1 MHFPTV
7 LEARVVIDV
16 VRDPSLHYPLVVF
29 GVGTI
34 LAGKYRI
41 ERLLGEGGMGMVVAA
56 THLHLGT
63 QVALKFLL
71 AEMVGNQNMAERF
84 MREARASALLKSE
97 HVCRV
102 SDVGMLDNGAPYI
115 VMELLTGQDLA
126 AILRTHGPLGIAT
139 AADYMLQACTAIAE
153 AHGAGIVH
161 RDLKPGNLFWTQK
174 PDGSTLIKVLDFGIA
189 KAPGSS
195 NFSMTQTSAVM
206 GSPGYMSPEQLK
218 SSKDVDARSDIW
230 SLGCVLYELVTGRP
244 PFHGESI
251 TELAL
256 RVVMDPTPQL
266 PPAFPRPFEGVIARC
281 LEKDPAKRYQ
291 NVAELAAGLA
301 PFAGPRGAELASAVN
316 RVLRGGNT
324 VPVTEPMTR
333 PPIATPTTLGTA
345 TGMVTGGS
353 PRKRGAMIAAF
364 AGIGIVGG
372 IVAIALTM
380 SGGKKDAS
388 KTVEPA
394 AAPPNAA
401 STTLTPTPT
410 ETPAPVTPPTTT
422 PPATTATTPPAA
434 ATPTETPP
442 ATATATA
449 TSTETP
455 PTTTT
460 ATTTTTKP
468 AIDATKPATK
478 PTTIK
483 KKPTTT
489 RKKKPED
496 VGDSRW

>member
-1 MHFPTV
+1 M
-7 LEARVVIDV
+7 
-16 VRDPSLHYPLVVF
+16 F

-71 AEMVGNQNMAERF
+71 AEMAGNQNMAERF

-115 VMELLTGQDLA
+115 VMELLTGQDLSQ
-126 AILRTHGPLGIAT
+126 ILRTHGPLSIGI

-189 KAPGSS
+189 KSTGTA

-218 SSKDVDARSDIW
+218 SSKEVDARSDIW
-230 SLGCVLYELVTGRP
+230 SLGCVLFELVTGRP

-301 PFAGPRGAELASAVN
+301 PFAGPRGADLASAVN
-316 RVLRGGNT
+316 RVLRGAQ
-324 VPVTEPMTR
+324 VPVTVPMGHSST
-333 PPIATPTTLGTA
+333 PTPTTLGNA
-345 TGMVTGGS
+345 TGMVSAAPTK
-353 PRKRGAMIAAF
+353 KRGAVIAAI
-364 AGIGIVGG
+364 AAVGIIGG

-380 SGGKKDAS
+380 GGGKQDDQRPAKIA
-388 KTVEPA
+388 EPA
-394 AAPPNAA
+394 AAP
-401 STTLTPTPT
+401 
-410 ETPAPVTPPTTT
+410 T
-422 PPATTATTPPAA
+422 PPATPTP
-434 ATPTETPP
+434 TPP
-442 ATATATA
+442 ATATPTPPPIDKPPATA
-449 TSTETP
+449 TPVVTATTPTTP
-455 PTTTT
+455 PGTTPDPTPTAPANT
-460 ATTTTTKP
+460 ATDTSKPATTTTKP
-468 AIDATKPATK
+468 TSTTKPATS
-478 PTTIK
+478 TS
-483 KKPTTT
+483 KKPTTKKPT
-489 RKKKPED
+489 TKKKLED
-496 VGDSRW
+496 VGDSRL